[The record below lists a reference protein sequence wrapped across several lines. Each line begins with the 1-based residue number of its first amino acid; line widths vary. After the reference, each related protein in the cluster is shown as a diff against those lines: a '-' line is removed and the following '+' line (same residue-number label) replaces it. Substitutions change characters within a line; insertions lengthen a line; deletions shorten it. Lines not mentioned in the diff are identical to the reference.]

1 MRFSVKK
8 GCAVSLCFPHFLTI
22 FCSSILFFGVLYK
35 IVVVDIAAVGGSS
48 FFGPFEVDVFTSWDG
63 LQPC

>member
-22 FCSSILFFGVLYK
+22 FALQSYFFGVLYK
-35 IVVVDIAAVGGSS
+35 IVVADIAAVGGRS
-48 FFGPFEVDVFTSWDG
+48 FLGPFEVDVFTSWDG

>member
-8 GCAVSLCFPHFLTI
+8 GCVPVFPTFSYNI
-22 FCSSILFFGVLYK
+22 CSSILFFGVLYK
-35 IVVVDIAAVGGSS
+35 IVVVDIAAVGGRS
-48 FFGPFEVDVFTSWDG
+48 FLGPFEVDVFTSWDG